1 MRLWSRNTS
10 VFESRRLTKSKSGT
24 GPFSSSPARTL
35 HSASPLL
42 ILRAQ
47 DEALLGH
54 DRTGPSGRSVGGDLV
69 HEVIVVT
76 RVVVEDYQGLYC
88 GRIGKAHP
96 LFPGGV
102 APIPMFEVLGVG
114 VGGVVDHHVRAV
126 DQL

>member
-1 MRLWSRNTS
+1 MRLWSQNTS
-10 VFESRRLTKSKSGT
+10 VFESRRAHKSKSGT

-102 APIPMFEVLGVG
+102 APIPMVEVFGVG